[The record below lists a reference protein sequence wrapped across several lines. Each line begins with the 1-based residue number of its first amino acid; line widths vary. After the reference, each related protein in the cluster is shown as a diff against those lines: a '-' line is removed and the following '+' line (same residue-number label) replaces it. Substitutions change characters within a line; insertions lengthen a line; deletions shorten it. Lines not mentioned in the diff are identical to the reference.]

1 MKKKLANLLF
11 LAIMALPATAQIT
24 ILAMDDVKK
33 SEPIDELVFRA
44 QYELKMVEDT
54 TKADRQP
61 NSETMMLEVGK
72 KCSQFYSYTTYLR
85 DSTLIA
91 DYANKVSQDV
101 LQQHAKAYGNGRI
114 TYRIYKNYP
123 TGKVTTLDRL
133 ATSNFR
139 CEEKNEKPVW
149 TLLPDTATI
158 LTYHCRKAT
167 GHFRGRSYTA
177 WFTMEIPV
185 SEGPWKLCGLPGLI
199 IKAEDDRRHYSFEC
213 TGIEQFRGPKPLL
226 FNGKGFESI
235 SRRDLNKVYERYA
248 KDPVGFITSTAPN
261 VKLTI
266 KDEQGNTLKN
276 FELPYNPI
284 ELSENNKMKTAII
297 LSLLSFLLHIHT
309 NAQNT
314 IKGRVTDKVTRQPL
328 ESATVTLQ
336 QGGDG
341 NIINYTLT
349 DADGRFQLS
358 SSSLKDRTITVFY
371 MGYRKKTIPVLI
383 SRPLTIELEQE
394 TVLLKEVQIR
404 PGRVWGR
411 QDTLKY
417 DLTRFTSSKDRNVS
431 DVLKK
436 LPGINVEENGTIK
449 YNGKVISN
457 LYVEGMDVSGGRYN
471 QINNN
476 LKADAVQ
483 AAEVIEGH
491 QPIKSLR
498 GKTFTDDVALNLKLK
513 PEVRSQWIY
522 TVMAGGGYGEKALY
536 DASFNVLQLS
546 RNRQTVYTYKANNIG
561 RNLFSDQQKL
571 ASGNSFD
578 RVTDSN
584 PPIFLPLPEPAMP
597 LSQKRLLFN
606 ETHTASANRLYRL
619 DEEKQL
625 RFQLGYIH
633 DRTTRQYGSE
643 EIYYFAQDT
652 VHTATN
658 RHDRL
663 KTDCL
668 NGEVNYEDN
677 AASRY
682 TRENFSFAGTWKSGV
697 SDITGDNVIFQKIK
711 NSQWELKNYFN
722 QLYTKEK
729 YTWGIRSYIRYT
741 HLPALLTVIHR
752 NLPVSSADNRLI
764 ATCIHR
770 RDELNLP
777 DNINENTYRT
787 VTGQTYESIPMEY
800 EEMNIDNAYTDNA
813 LYGMRKKNGVNYQL
827 TGGFRGELS
836 SVRQENSYS
845 APRYSFYT
853 IPRIEWERTDF
864 LLTAAATVWWNRL
877 PKQSYSRFYAAPSLY
892 FRYKF
897 SPRWKMSL
905 SGSLDESEGGIQ
917 DIYPFHYR
925 EDYRTVVKHTG
936 KVAVTVRQLY
946 TCYLEY
952 KNTVKEFFWTLSA
965 SYSHNRYNLMAERN
979 YKDGNFYLSSVERNH
994 SSYSYALNTI
1004 GSKGVYDWNLKTSL
1018 ELTLARNEGKQLNEN
1033 IVQNYRY
1040 DYLRVEPKIVWAP
1053 SALFEVEYKA
1063 TVSCGGSG
1071 IGKDTRLDPLWDVAQ
1086 RLTLSL
1092 GFHDTDFRLSG
1103 EHFYNDLSK
1112 DQHLN
1117 TWLADVSLIHKS
1129 GKWRFTASAMN
1140 LFNKEQY
1147 RYTLYSAVQNY
1158 TSWVKLRPREFMVSV
1173 QYQW

>member
-1 MKKKLANLLF
+1 
-11 LAIMALPATAQIT
+11 
-24 ILAMDDVKK
+24 
-33 SEPIDELVFRA
+33 
-44 QYELKMVEDT
+44 
-54 TKADRQP
+54 
-61 NSETMMLEVGK
+61 
-72 KCSQFYSYTTYLR
+72 
-85 DSTLIA
+85 
-91 DYANKVSQDV
+91 
-101 LQQHAKAYGNGRI
+101 
-114 TYRIYKNYP
+114 
-123 TGKVTTLDRL
+123 
-133 ATSNFR
+133 
-139 CEEKNEKPVW
+139 
-149 TLLPDTATI
+149 
-158 LTYHCRKAT
+158 
-167 GHFRGRSYTA
+167 
-177 WFTMEIPV
+177 
-185 SEGPWKLCGLPGLI
+185 
-199 IKAEDDRRHYSFEC
+199 
-213 TGIEQFRGPKPLL
+213 
-226 FNGKGFESI
+226 
-235 SRRDLNKVYERYA
+235 
-248 KDPVGFITSTAPN
+248 
-261 VKLTI
+261 
-266 KDEQGNTLKN
+266 
-276 FELPYNPI
+276 
-284 ELSENNKMKTAII
+284 MKTAII

-394 TVLLKEVQIR
+394 AVLLKEVQIR

-571 ASGNSFD
+571 ASGNGFD

-787 VTGQTYESIPMEY
+787 VTGQTYESIPTEY

-877 PKQSYSRFYAAPSLY
+877 PKPSYSRFYAAPSLY

-1129 GKWRFTASAMN
+1129 GKWRFTASAMH

-1147 RYTLYSAVQNY
+1147 RYTLYSAVQSY

>member
-1 MKKKLANLLF
+1 
-11 LAIMALPATAQIT
+11 
-24 ILAMDDVKK
+24 
-33 SEPIDELVFRA
+33 
-44 QYELKMVEDT
+44 
-54 TKADRQP
+54 
-61 NSETMMLEVGK
+61 
-72 KCSQFYSYTTYLR
+72 
-85 DSTLIA
+85 
-91 DYANKVSQDV
+91 
-101 LQQHAKAYGNGRI
+101 
-114 TYRIYKNYP
+114 
-123 TGKVTTLDRL
+123 
-133 ATSNFR
+133 
-139 CEEKNEKPVW
+139 
-149 TLLPDTATI
+149 
-158 LTYHCRKAT
+158 
-167 GHFRGRSYTA
+167 
-177 WFTMEIPV
+177 
-185 SEGPWKLCGLPGLI
+185 
-199 IKAEDDRRHYSFEC
+199 
-213 TGIEQFRGPKPLL
+213 
-226 FNGKGFESI
+226 
-235 SRRDLNKVYERYA
+235 
-248 KDPVGFITSTAPN
+248 
-261 VKLTI
+261 
-266 KDEQGNTLKN
+266 
-276 FELPYNPI
+276 
-284 ELSENNKMKTAII
+284 MKTAII

-394 TVLLKEVQIR
+394 AVLLKEVQIR

-411 QDTLKY
+411 HDTLKY

-584 PPIFLPLPEPAMP
+584 PPIFLPLPEPAIP

-787 VTGQTYESIPMEY
+787 VTGQTYESIPTEY

-1147 RYTLYSAVQNY
+1147 RYTLYSAVQSY

>member
-1 MKKKLANLLF
+1 
-11 LAIMALPATAQIT
+11 
-24 ILAMDDVKK
+24 
-33 SEPIDELVFRA
+33 
-44 QYELKMVEDT
+44 
-54 TKADRQP
+54 
-61 NSETMMLEVGK
+61 
-72 KCSQFYSYTTYLR
+72 
-85 DSTLIA
+85 
-91 DYANKVSQDV
+91 
-101 LQQHAKAYGNGRI
+101 
-114 TYRIYKNYP
+114 
-123 TGKVTTLDRL
+123 
-133 ATSNFR
+133 
-139 CEEKNEKPVW
+139 
-149 TLLPDTATI
+149 
-158 LTYHCRKAT
+158 
-167 GHFRGRSYTA
+167 
-177 WFTMEIPV
+177 
-185 SEGPWKLCGLPGLI
+185 
-199 IKAEDDRRHYSFEC
+199 
-213 TGIEQFRGPKPLL
+213 
-226 FNGKGFESI
+226 
-235 SRRDLNKVYERYA
+235 
-248 KDPVGFITSTAPN
+248 
-261 VKLTI
+261 
-266 KDEQGNTLKN
+266 
-276 FELPYNPI
+276 
-284 ELSENNKMKTAII
+284 MKTAII

-394 TVLLKEVQIR
+394 AVLLKEVQIR

-571 ASGNSFD
+571 ASGNGFD

-584 PPIFLPLPEPAMP
+584 PPIFLPLPESAMP

-787 VTGQTYESIPMEY
+787 VTGQTYESIPTEY

-1129 GKWRFTASAMN
+1129 GKWRFTASAMH

-1147 RYTLYSAVQNY
+1147 RYTLYSAVQSY

>member
-1 MKKKLANLLF
+1 
-11 LAIMALPATAQIT
+11 
-24 ILAMDDVKK
+24 
-33 SEPIDELVFRA
+33 
-44 QYELKMVEDT
+44 
-54 TKADRQP
+54 
-61 NSETMMLEVGK
+61 
-72 KCSQFYSYTTYLR
+72 
-85 DSTLIA
+85 
-91 DYANKVSQDV
+91 
-101 LQQHAKAYGNGRI
+101 
-114 TYRIYKNYP
+114 
-123 TGKVTTLDRL
+123 
-133 ATSNFR
+133 
-139 CEEKNEKPVW
+139 
-149 TLLPDTATI
+149 
-158 LTYHCRKAT
+158 
-167 GHFRGRSYTA
+167 
-177 WFTMEIPV
+177 
-185 SEGPWKLCGLPGLI
+185 
-199 IKAEDDRRHYSFEC
+199 
-213 TGIEQFRGPKPLL
+213 
-226 FNGKGFESI
+226 
-235 SRRDLNKVYERYA
+235 
-248 KDPVGFITSTAPN
+248 
-261 VKLTI
+261 
-266 KDEQGNTLKN
+266 
-276 FELPYNPI
+276 
-284 ELSENNKMKTAII
+284 MKTAII

-394 TVLLKEVQIR
+394 AVLLKEVQIR

-561 RNLFSDQQKL
+561 RNLLSDQQKL
-571 ASGNSFD
+571 ASGNGFD

-652 VHTATN
+652 VRTATN
-658 RHDRL
+658 RHVRL

-722 QLYTKEK
+722 QLYTKK
-729 YTWGIRSYIRYT
+729 KFTWGIRSYIRYT

-787 VTGQTYESIPMEY
+787 VTGQTYESIPTEY

-979 YKDGNFYLSSVERNH
+979 YKDGNSYLSSVERNH

-1129 GKWRFTASAMN
+1129 GKWRFTASAMH

-1147 RYTLYSAVQNY
+1147 RYTLYSAVQSY

>member
-1 MKKKLANLLF
+1 
-11 LAIMALPATAQIT
+11 
-24 ILAMDDVKK
+24 
-33 SEPIDELVFRA
+33 
-44 QYELKMVEDT
+44 
-54 TKADRQP
+54 
-61 NSETMMLEVGK
+61 
-72 KCSQFYSYTTYLR
+72 
-85 DSTLIA
+85 
-91 DYANKVSQDV
+91 
-101 LQQHAKAYGNGRI
+101 
-114 TYRIYKNYP
+114 
-123 TGKVTTLDRL
+123 
-133 ATSNFR
+133 
-139 CEEKNEKPVW
+139 
-149 TLLPDTATI
+149 
-158 LTYHCRKAT
+158 
-167 GHFRGRSYTA
+167 
-177 WFTMEIPV
+177 
-185 SEGPWKLCGLPGLI
+185 
-199 IKAEDDRRHYSFEC
+199 
-213 TGIEQFRGPKPLL
+213 
-226 FNGKGFESI
+226 
-235 SRRDLNKVYERYA
+235 
-248 KDPVGFITSTAPN
+248 
-261 VKLTI
+261 
-266 KDEQGNTLKN
+266 
-276 FELPYNPI
+276 
-284 ELSENNKMKTAII
+284 MKTAII

-394 TVLLKEVQIR
+394 AVLLKEVQIR

-561 RNLFSDQQKL
+561 RNLLSDQQKL
-571 ASGNSFD
+571 ASGNGFD

-633 DRTTRQYGSE
+633 DRTTRQYGRE

-787 VTGQTYESIPMEY
+787 VTGQTYESIPTEY

-1129 GKWRFTASAMN
+1129 GKWRFTASAMH

-1147 RYTLYSAVQNY
+1147 RYTLYSAVQSY

>member
-1 MKKKLANLLF
+1 
-11 LAIMALPATAQIT
+11 
-24 ILAMDDVKK
+24 
-33 SEPIDELVFRA
+33 
-44 QYELKMVEDT
+44 
-54 TKADRQP
+54 
-61 NSETMMLEVGK
+61 
-72 KCSQFYSYTTYLR
+72 
-85 DSTLIA
+85 
-91 DYANKVSQDV
+91 
-101 LQQHAKAYGNGRI
+101 
-114 TYRIYKNYP
+114 
-123 TGKVTTLDRL
+123 
-133 ATSNFR
+133 
-139 CEEKNEKPVW
+139 
-149 TLLPDTATI
+149 
-158 LTYHCRKAT
+158 
-167 GHFRGRSYTA
+167 
-177 WFTMEIPV
+177 
-185 SEGPWKLCGLPGLI
+185 
-199 IKAEDDRRHYSFEC
+199 
-213 TGIEQFRGPKPLL
+213 
-226 FNGKGFESI
+226 
-235 SRRDLNKVYERYA
+235 
-248 KDPVGFITSTAPN
+248 
-261 VKLTI
+261 
-266 KDEQGNTLKN
+266 
-276 FELPYNPI
+276 
-284 ELSENNKMKTAII
+284 MKTAII
-297 LSLLSFLLHIHT
+297 LSLLSFLFHIQT

-314 IKGRVTDKVTRQPL
+314 IEGRVTDKVTRQPL

-336 QGGDG
+336 QEGDG

-349 DADGRFQLS
+349 DVDGCFQLS

-371 MGYRKKTIPVLI
+371 MGYRKKTVPVLAG
-383 SRPLTIELEQE
+383 RPLTIELEQE
-394 TVLLKEVQIR
+394 AIMLKEVQIR
-404 PGRVWGR
+404 SGRVWGR

-417 DLTRFTSSKDRNVS
+417 DLTRFASSKDRNVS

-449 YNGKVISN
+449 YNGKAISN

-513 PEVRSQWIY
+513 PEVRSKWIY

-536 DASFNVLQLS
+536 DASFNALQLS
-546 RNRQTVYTYKANNIG
+546 RNRQTVYTYKANNTG

-584 PPIFLPLPEPAMP
+584 LPIFLPLPEPAMP

-668 NGEVNYEDN
+668 NAEVNYEDN
-677 AASRY
+677 TVSRY

-697 SDITGDNVIFQKIK
+697 SDITGDNAIFQKIK

-729 YTWGIRSYIRYT
+729 YTWGIRSYTRYT
-741 HLPALLTVIHR
+741 HCSASLTVAHR
-752 NLPVSSADNRLI
+752 NLPILFADNMLI
-764 ATCIHR
+764 ADCIYHR
-770 RDELNLP
+770 NELSSS
-777 DNINENTYRT
+777 DNISENTYRT
-787 VTGQTYESIPMEY
+787 VIGQTHESILAEY
-800 EEMNIDNAYTDNA
+800 EEMNTGNAYTDNT
-813 LYGMRKKNGVNYQL
+813 LYGMRKINGVNYQL
-827 TGGFRGELS
+827 TGGFCGELS
-836 SVRQENSYS
+836 SVKQENAYS
-845 APRYSFYT
+845 AHSYSFYT
-853 IPRIEWERTDF
+853 VPRIEWERNDF
-864 LLTAAATVWWNRL
+864 LFTAATTVRWTHL
-877 PKQSYSRFYAAPSLY
+877 PKQSYSRFCVSPFFC

-897 SPRWKMSL
+897 TPRWKMSL
-905 SGSLDESEGGIQ
+905 LGSLDESEGGLK
-917 DIYPFHYR
+917 DIYPFRYR

-936 KVAVTVRQLY
+936 KVPVTVRQLY

-952 KNTVKEFFWTLSA
+952 KNTIKEFFWTLSA
-965 SYSHNRYNLMAERN
+965 SYSHNRYNLITERN
-979 YKDGNFYLSSVERNH
+979 YKDGNFYLSFVERNH
-994 SSYSYALNTI
+994 SSHSYTLNTI
-1004 GSKGVYDWNLKTSL
+1004 GSKGIYDWNLKTSL
-1018 ELTLARNEGKQLNEN
+1018 ELTLARNEGKQLNEG
-1033 IVQNYRY
+1033 IVQDYRY
-1040 DYLRVEPKIVWAP
+1040 DYLCVEPKIVWAP
-1053 SALFEVEYKA
+1053 SVFFEAEYKA
-1063 TVSCGGSG
+1063 TVSCVGGG
-1071 IGKDTRLDPLWDVAQ
+1071 IGEDTSLDPLWEVAQ

-1092 GFHDTDFRLSG
+1092 EFHDTEFRLSG

-1112 DQHLN
+1112 NQHLN
-1117 TWLADVSLIHKS
+1117 IWLADVSLIHKA
-1129 GKWRFTASAMN
+1129 GKWRFAASAIN

-1147 RYTLYSAVQNY
+1147 RYTLYSAVQSY
-1158 TSWVKLRPREFMVSV
+1158 TSWIKLRPREFMVSV

>member
-1 MKKKLANLLF
+1 
-11 LAIMALPATAQIT
+11 
-24 ILAMDDVKK
+24 
-33 SEPIDELVFRA
+33 
-44 QYELKMVEDT
+44 
-54 TKADRQP
+54 
-61 NSETMMLEVGK
+61 
-72 KCSQFYSYTTYLR
+72 
-85 DSTLIA
+85 
-91 DYANKVSQDV
+91 
-101 LQQHAKAYGNGRI
+101 
-114 TYRIYKNYP
+114 
-123 TGKVTTLDRL
+123 
-133 ATSNFR
+133 
-139 CEEKNEKPVW
+139 
-149 TLLPDTATI
+149 
-158 LTYHCRKAT
+158 
-167 GHFRGRSYTA
+167 
-177 WFTMEIPV
+177 
-185 SEGPWKLCGLPGLI
+185 
-199 IKAEDDRRHYSFEC
+199 
-213 TGIEQFRGPKPLL
+213 
-226 FNGKGFESI
+226 
-235 SRRDLNKVYERYA
+235 
-248 KDPVGFITSTAPN
+248 
-261 VKLTI
+261 
-266 KDEQGNTLKN
+266 
-276 FELPYNPI
+276 
-284 ELSENNKMKTAII
+284 MKTAII

-371 MGYRKKTIPVLI
+371 MGYRKKTIPVLV

-394 TVLLKEVQIR
+394 AVLLKEVQIR

-417 DLTRFTSSKDRNVS
+417 DLTRFTSSKDRNVR

-597 LSQKRLLFN
+597 LSQKKLLFN

-770 RDELNLP
+770 RDELNSP
-777 DNINENTYRT
+777 DNINENTFRT
-787 VTGQTYESIPMEY
+787 VTGQTHESIPTEY
-800 EEMNIDNAYTDNA
+800 EEMNTDNAYTDNA
-813 LYGMRKKNGVNYQL
+813 LYWMRKKNGVNYQL

-836 SVRQENSYS
+836 SVKHENSYS

-853 IPRIEWERTDF
+853 IPRMEWEKNDF
-864 LLTAAATVWWNRL
+864 LLTTTATVRWSSL
-877 PKQSYSRFYAAPSLY
+877 PKQSYYRFYAAPSLY

-897 SPRWKMSL
+897 SSRWKMSL
-905 SGSLDESEGGIQ
+905 SGSLDESEGGLEN
-917 DIYPFHYR
+917 IYPFRYR

-936 KVAVTVRQLY
+936 KVAVTARQLY

-952 KNTVKEFFWTLSA
+952 KNTIQEFFWTLSA
-965 SYSHNRYNLMAERN
+965 SYSHNRYNLMTERN

-994 SSYSYALNTI
+994 SSHSYTLNTI
-1004 GSKGVYDWNLKTSL
+1004 GSKGVYEWNLKTSL
-1018 ELTLARNEGKQLNEN
+1018 ELTLARNEGKQLNEG
-1033 IVQNYRY
+1033 IVQDYKY
-1040 DYLRVEPKIVWAP
+1040 DYLRVEPRITWAP
-1053 SALFEVEYKA
+1053 SALFEAEYKA
-1063 TVSCGGSG
+1063 TVSCGISG
-1071 IGKDTRLDPLWDVAQ
+1071 IGEDTRLDPLWDVAQ

-1147 RYTLYSAVQNY
+1147 RYTLYSAVQSY

>member
-1 MKKKLANLLF
+1 
-11 LAIMALPATAQIT
+11 
-24 ILAMDDVKK
+24 
-33 SEPIDELVFRA
+33 
-44 QYELKMVEDT
+44 
-54 TKADRQP
+54 
-61 NSETMMLEVGK
+61 
-72 KCSQFYSYTTYLR
+72 
-85 DSTLIA
+85 
-91 DYANKVSQDV
+91 
-101 LQQHAKAYGNGRI
+101 
-114 TYRIYKNYP
+114 
-123 TGKVTTLDRL
+123 
-133 ATSNFR
+133 
-139 CEEKNEKPVW
+139 
-149 TLLPDTATI
+149 
-158 LTYHCRKAT
+158 
-167 GHFRGRSYTA
+167 
-177 WFTMEIPV
+177 
-185 SEGPWKLCGLPGLI
+185 
-199 IKAEDDRRHYSFEC
+199 
-213 TGIEQFRGPKPLL
+213 
-226 FNGKGFESI
+226 
-235 SRRDLNKVYERYA
+235 
-248 KDPVGFITSTAPN
+248 
-261 VKLTI
+261 
-266 KDEQGNTLKN
+266 
-276 FELPYNPI
+276 
-284 ELSENNKMKTAII
+284 MKTAII

-394 TVLLKEVQIR
+394 AVLLKEVQIR

-741 HLPALLTVIHR
+741 HFPALLTVIHR

>member
-1 MKKKLANLLF
+1 
-11 LAIMALPATAQIT
+11 
-24 ILAMDDVKK
+24 
-33 SEPIDELVFRA
+33 
-44 QYELKMVEDT
+44 
-54 TKADRQP
+54 
-61 NSETMMLEVGK
+61 
-72 KCSQFYSYTTYLR
+72 
-85 DSTLIA
+85 
-91 DYANKVSQDV
+91 
-101 LQQHAKAYGNGRI
+101 
-114 TYRIYKNYP
+114 
-123 TGKVTTLDRL
+123 
-133 ATSNFR
+133 
-139 CEEKNEKPVW
+139 
-149 TLLPDTATI
+149 
-158 LTYHCRKAT
+158 
-167 GHFRGRSYTA
+167 
-177 WFTMEIPV
+177 
-185 SEGPWKLCGLPGLI
+185 
-199 IKAEDDRRHYSFEC
+199 
-213 TGIEQFRGPKPLL
+213 
-226 FNGKGFESI
+226 
-235 SRRDLNKVYERYA
+235 
-248 KDPVGFITSTAPN
+248 
-261 VKLTI
+261 
-266 KDEQGNTLKN
+266 
-276 FELPYNPI
+276 
-284 ELSENNKMKTAII
+284 MKTAII

-394 TVLLKEVQIR
+394 AVLLKEVQIR

-561 RNLFSDQQKL
+561 RNLLSDQQKL
-571 ASGNSFD
+571 ASGNGFD

-668 NGEVNYEDN
+668 NAEVNYEDN
-677 AASRY
+677 TVSRY

-787 VTGQTYESIPMEY
+787 VTGQTYESIPTEY

-1129 GKWRFTASAMN
+1129 GKWRFTASAMH

-1147 RYTLYSAVQNY
+1147 RYTLYSAVQSY

>member
-1 MKKKLANLLF
+1 
-11 LAIMALPATAQIT
+11 
-24 ILAMDDVKK
+24 
-33 SEPIDELVFRA
+33 
-44 QYELKMVEDT
+44 
-54 TKADRQP
+54 
-61 NSETMMLEVGK
+61 
-72 KCSQFYSYTTYLR
+72 
-85 DSTLIA
+85 
-91 DYANKVSQDV
+91 
-101 LQQHAKAYGNGRI
+101 
-114 TYRIYKNYP
+114 
-123 TGKVTTLDRL
+123 
-133 ATSNFR
+133 
-139 CEEKNEKPVW
+139 
-149 TLLPDTATI
+149 
-158 LTYHCRKAT
+158 
-167 GHFRGRSYTA
+167 
-177 WFTMEIPV
+177 
-185 SEGPWKLCGLPGLI
+185 
-199 IKAEDDRRHYSFEC
+199 
-213 TGIEQFRGPKPLL
+213 
-226 FNGKGFESI
+226 
-235 SRRDLNKVYERYA
+235 
-248 KDPVGFITSTAPN
+248 
-261 VKLTI
+261 
-266 KDEQGNTLKN
+266 
-276 FELPYNPI
+276 
-284 ELSENNKMKTAII
+284 MKTAII
-297 LSLLSFLLHIHT
+297 LSLLSFLFHIQT

-314 IKGRVTDKVTRQPL
+314 IEGRVTDKVTRQPL

-336 QGGDG
+336 QEGDG

-349 DADGRFQLS
+349 DVDGRFQLS

-371 MGYRKKTIPVLI
+371 MGYRKKTVPVLAG
-383 SRPLTIELEQE
+383 RPLTIELEQE
-394 TVLLKEVQIR
+394 AIMLKEVQIR
-404 PGRVWGR
+404 SGRVWGR

-417 DLTRFTSSKDRNVS
+417 DLTRFASSKDRNVS

-449 YNGKVISN
+449 YNGKAISN

-513 PEVRSQWIY
+513 PEVRSKWIY

-536 DASFNVLQLS
+536 DASFNTLQLS
-546 RNRQTVYTYKANNIG
+546 RNRQTVYTYKANNTG

-584 PPIFLPLPEPAMP
+584 LPIFLPLPEPAMP

-668 NGEVNYEDN
+668 NAEVNYEDN
-677 AASRY
+677 TVSRY

-697 SDITGDNVIFQKIK
+697 SDITGDNAIFQKIK

-741 HLPALLTVIHR
+741 HCPASLTVAHR
-752 NLPVSSADNRLI
+752 NLPILFADNMLI
-764 ATCIHR
+764 ADCIYHR
-770 RDELNLP
+770 NELSSS
-777 DNINENTYRT
+777 DNISENTYRT
-787 VTGQTYESIPMEY
+787 VIGQTHESILAEY
-800 EEMNIDNAYTDNA
+800 EEMNTGNAYTDNA
-813 LYGMRKKNGVNYQL
+813 LYGMRKINGVNYQL
-827 TGGFRGELS
+827 TGGFCGELS
-836 SVRQENSYS
+836 SVKQENAYS
-845 APRYSFYT
+845 AHSYSFYT
-853 IPRIEWERTDF
+853 VPRIEWERNDF
-864 LLTAAATVWWNRL
+864 LFTAATTVRWSHL
-877 PKQSYSRFYAAPSLY
+877 PKQSYSRFCVSPFFC

-897 SPRWKMSL
+897 TPRWKMSL
-905 SGSLDESEGGIQ
+905 LGSLDESEGGLK
-917 DIYPFHYR
+917 DIYPFRYR

-936 KVAVTVRQLY
+936 KVPVTVRQLY

-952 KNTVKEFFWTLSA
+952 KNTIKEFFWTLSA
-965 SYSHNRYNLMAERN
+965 SYSHNRYNLITERN

-994 SSYSYALNTI
+994 SSHSYTLNTI
-1004 GSKGVYDWNLKTSL
+1004 GSKGIYDWNLKTSL
-1018 ELTLARNEGKQLNEN
+1018 ELTLARNEGKQLNEG
-1033 IVQNYRY
+1033 IVQDYRY
-1040 DYLRVEPKIVWAP
+1040 DYLCIEPKIVWAP
-1053 SALFEVEYKA
+1053 SVFFEAEYKA
-1063 TVSCGGSG
+1063 TVSCVGGG
-1071 IGKDTRLDPLWDVAQ
+1071 IGEDTSLDPLWEVAQ

-1092 GFHDTDFRLSG
+1092 EFHDTEFRLSG

-1112 DQHLN
+1112 NQHLN
-1117 TWLADVSLIHKS
+1117 IWLADVSLIHKA
-1129 GKWRFTASAMN
+1129 GKWRFAASAIN

-1147 RYTLYSAVQNY
+1147 RYTLYSAVQSY
-1158 TSWVKLRPREFMVSV
+1158 TSWIKLRPREFMVSV

>member
-1 MKKKLANLLF
+1 
-11 LAIMALPATAQIT
+11 
-24 ILAMDDVKK
+24 
-33 SEPIDELVFRA
+33 
-44 QYELKMVEDT
+44 
-54 TKADRQP
+54 
-61 NSETMMLEVGK
+61 
-72 KCSQFYSYTTYLR
+72 
-85 DSTLIA
+85 
-91 DYANKVSQDV
+91 
-101 LQQHAKAYGNGRI
+101 
-114 TYRIYKNYP
+114 
-123 TGKVTTLDRL
+123 
-133 ATSNFR
+133 
-139 CEEKNEKPVW
+139 
-149 TLLPDTATI
+149 
-158 LTYHCRKAT
+158 
-167 GHFRGRSYTA
+167 
-177 WFTMEIPV
+177 
-185 SEGPWKLCGLPGLI
+185 
-199 IKAEDDRRHYSFEC
+199 
-213 TGIEQFRGPKPLL
+213 
-226 FNGKGFESI
+226 
-235 SRRDLNKVYERYA
+235 
-248 KDPVGFITSTAPN
+248 
-261 VKLTI
+261 
-266 KDEQGNTLKN
+266 
-276 FELPYNPI
+276 
-284 ELSENNKMKTAII
+284 MKTAII

-877 PKQSYSRFYAAPSLY
+877 PKQSYFRFYAAPSLY

>member
-1 MKKKLANLLF
+1 
-11 LAIMALPATAQIT
+11 
-24 ILAMDDVKK
+24 
-33 SEPIDELVFRA
+33 
-44 QYELKMVEDT
+44 
-54 TKADRQP
+54 
-61 NSETMMLEVGK
+61 
-72 KCSQFYSYTTYLR
+72 
-85 DSTLIA
+85 
-91 DYANKVSQDV
+91 
-101 LQQHAKAYGNGRI
+101 
-114 TYRIYKNYP
+114 
-123 TGKVTTLDRL
+123 
-133 ATSNFR
+133 
-139 CEEKNEKPVW
+139 
-149 TLLPDTATI
+149 
-158 LTYHCRKAT
+158 
-167 GHFRGRSYTA
+167 
-177 WFTMEIPV
+177 
-185 SEGPWKLCGLPGLI
+185 
-199 IKAEDDRRHYSFEC
+199 
-213 TGIEQFRGPKPLL
+213 
-226 FNGKGFESI
+226 
-235 SRRDLNKVYERYA
+235 
-248 KDPVGFITSTAPN
+248 
-261 VKLTI
+261 
-266 KDEQGNTLKN
+266 
-276 FELPYNPI
+276 
-284 ELSENNKMKTAII
+284 MKTAII

-314 IKGRVTDKVTRQPL
+314 IEGRVTDKVTRQPL

-336 QGGDG
+336 QEGDG

-349 DADGRFQLS
+349 DVDGRFQLS

-394 TVLLKEVQIR
+394 AIMLKEVQIR
-404 PGRVWGR
+404 SGRVWGR

-417 DLTRFTSSKDRNVS
+417 DLTRFASSKDRNVS

-449 YNGKVISN
+449 YNGKAISN

-536 DASFNVLQLS
+536 DASFNALQLS
-546 RNRQTVYTYKANNIG
+546 RNRQTVYTYKANNTG

-584 PPIFLPLPEPAMP
+584 LPIFLPLPEPAMP

-668 NGEVNYEDN
+668 NAEVNYEDN
-677 AASRY
+677 TVSRY

-787 VTGQTYESIPMEY
+787 VTGQTYESIPTEY

-1147 RYTLYSAVQNY
+1147 RYTLYSAVQSY

>member
-1 MKKKLANLLF
+1 
-11 LAIMALPATAQIT
+11 
-24 ILAMDDVKK
+24 
-33 SEPIDELVFRA
+33 
-44 QYELKMVEDT
+44 
-54 TKADRQP
+54 
-61 NSETMMLEVGK
+61 
-72 KCSQFYSYTTYLR
+72 
-85 DSTLIA
+85 
-91 DYANKVSQDV
+91 
-101 LQQHAKAYGNGRI
+101 
-114 TYRIYKNYP
+114 
-123 TGKVTTLDRL
+123 
-133 ATSNFR
+133 
-139 CEEKNEKPVW
+139 
-149 TLLPDTATI
+149 
-158 LTYHCRKAT
+158 
-167 GHFRGRSYTA
+167 
-177 WFTMEIPV
+177 
-185 SEGPWKLCGLPGLI
+185 
-199 IKAEDDRRHYSFEC
+199 
-213 TGIEQFRGPKPLL
+213 
-226 FNGKGFESI
+226 
-235 SRRDLNKVYERYA
+235 
-248 KDPVGFITSTAPN
+248 
-261 VKLTI
+261 
-266 KDEQGNTLKN
+266 
-276 FELPYNPI
+276 
-284 ELSENNKMKTAII
+284 MKTAII

-371 MGYRKKTIPVLI
+371 MGYRKKAIPVLI

-394 TVLLKEVQIR
+394 AVLLKEVQIR

-571 ASGNSFD
+571 ASGNGFD

-877 PKQSYSRFYAAPSLY
+877 PKQSYSRFYAVPSLY

-965 SYSHNRYNLMAERN
+965 SYFHNRYNLMAERN